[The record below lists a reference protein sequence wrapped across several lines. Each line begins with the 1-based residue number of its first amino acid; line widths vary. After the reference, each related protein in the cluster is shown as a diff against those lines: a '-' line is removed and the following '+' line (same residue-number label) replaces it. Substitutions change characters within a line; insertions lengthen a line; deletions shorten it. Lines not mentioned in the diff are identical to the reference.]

1 MKNVYCFLTPLI
13 TLTILE
19 KSNINN
25 HAIFIKFKR
34 VFV

>member
-1 MKNVYCFLTPLI
+1 MENVYHIFTPLI

-25 HAIFIKFKR
+25 LAIYIKFKR
-34 VFV
+34 AFI